1 MNKIKTIAIA
11 LFALVNYVHAQE
23 KQDNKLST
31 NTTLQH
37 ANVYFGNGVE
47 LSHAATTHVNKGF
60 QEITFNNI
68 SINLDNNTIQI
79 SAPEN
84 ITILSYKH
92 FNKVETNTT
101 THPLIPK
108 VQDSLKLMNKQL
120 LLLQQ
125 DYSLQEDLLKK
136 SIIMVE
142 GYNSNVNKN
151 INAPDLMKLI
161 DYYTAKIQQHKLA
174 MNVATNKINE
184 VNELITFLN
193 QRIYQLSN
201 EGNKT
206 TSKVHGQLIVQV
218 MAQKAEEVKF
228 DISYYTPNAGW
239 TPSYEMRVKSADNS
253 FKLGYKALVFQNTG
267 IDWKQIPIT
276 LSTSNPNQ
284 SNTTP
289 LLQTWYLQQYVPQ
302 MYNNIQTAKKQATM
316 NSIQTLNEVVVTG
329 YRSNAK
335 SENTNDFKDSDVS
348 QYLQI
353 KESQLY
359 TSFDIDLPYVIPSDG
374 TGYSVNIKEE
384 DVKASYKHYAV
395 PKLDKD
401 AFLMAEISDWENLDL
416 LPGQAN
422 IIMDGKY
429 IGKSFIDPN
438 STLDTLNV
446 NLGRDK
452 RVAIKRTPIKN
463 NEKVKIKG
471 DYKTETFA
479 YDIVIKNNKKQP
491 INLLLKDQ
499 FPLSND
505 KEIEVSLINDGDAEI
520 NNEIGVLNWKLTI
533 LPGENKTKQFGYTVK
548 YPKVKTIG
556 NLR

>member
-1 MNKIKTIAIA
+1 MNRIKIIAIG
-11 LFALVNYVHAQE
+11 LFAFIHQLAAQE
-23 KQDNKLST
+23 KTEIKQQT

-47 LSHAATTHVNKGF
+47 LTHSATVNVNKGF
-60 QEITFNNI
+60 QEIVFNNV
-68 SINLDNNTIQI
+68 SVYLDNNTIQI
-79 SAPEN
+79 SASEN
-84 ITILSYKH
+84 ITILSYRH

-101 THPLIPK
+101 THPLIPR
-108 VQDSLKLMNKQL
+108 VQDSLKLLNKQL
-120 LLLQQ
+120 LLVQQ
-125 DYSLQEDLLKK
+125 DYALQEELLKK
-136 SIIMVE
+136 SILMVE
-142 GYNSNVNKN
+142 GYNSSANKN
-151 INAPDLMKLI
+151 INAPDVMKLV
-161 DYYTAKIQQHKLA
+161 DFYTAKIQQYKLS
-174 MNVATNKINE
+174 MNSSVNKIA
-184 VNELITFLN
+184 ELTEIISFLN

-206 TSKVHGQLIVQV
+206 TSKTTGQLIVQV
-218 MAQKAEEVKF
+218 MAQKQEETKF

-239 TPSYEMRVKSADNS
+239 TPSYEMRVKTIDNS
-253 FKLGYKALVFQNTG
+253 FKLGYKALVFQSTG

-289 LLQTWYLQQYVPQ
+289 LLQAWYLQQYVPQ
-302 MYNNIQTAKKQATM
+302 LYGNIQSAKKLALM
-316 NSIQTLNEVVVTG
+316 NSVQSLNEVVVTTG
-329 YRSNAK
+329 YNARNKDNEAEKRDDISN
-335 SENTNDFKDSDVS
+335 
-348 QYLQI
+348 YLQV

-384 DVKASYKHYAV
+384 NIKATYKHYAV

-401 AFLMAEISDWENLDL
+401 AFLMAEISDWESLDL

-438 STLDTLNV
+438 STLDTLNI

-452 RVAIKRTPIKN
+452 RVNIKRTTVKN

-471 DYKTETFA
+471 DNKIETFA
-479 YDIVIKNNKKQP
+479 YEIVVKNNKKQE

-505 KEIEVSLINDGDAEI
+505 KEIEINLFNDGNADI
-520 NNEIGVLNWKLTI
+520 NNELGVLNWKLTI
-533 LPGENKTKQFGYTVK
+533 PANESKSKQFGYTVK
-548 YPKVKTIG
+548 YPKTKVIG